1 MEYRSF
7 HIVSFVIFWG
17 QANLY
22 FGFMKTCWV
31 ITNGTAGTVSQALGL
46 AQAIG
51 FKNIVQKVFKA
62 WFSFS
67 MIPSIADKYLDKF
80 LTSNSDKLEGLWPD
94 VIIGCGRRVIPFLL
108 YIKKASGGRTYCIY
122 VQDPRI
128 SPKHFD
134 LIVKMQHDPIIGDNV
149 IATNFSLNL
158 IAKEKLAREA
168 KQFGHLFAH
177 LPKPYYTI
185 VIGGDTKR
193 YKMGQA
199 SLTDLLYKVRSI
211 VELSTGS
218 VLITTSR
225 RTPEFVQEA
234 ILSYC
239 KDNKKVYLAT
249 PYSTGGNAY
258 YAMLAAAEKIF
269 VTNDSV
275 NMISEACA
283 SGKPVYA
290 IPLLKIHLGRT
301 KKFLKTLAE
310 NNLIKI
316 FDGHSIK
323 EKNFGVKANN
333 NELIA
338 AKVRKRLFDN
348 KVCSSKDFVSKGV
361 AKT

>member
-1 MEYRSF
+1 
-7 HIVSFVIFWG
+7 
-17 QANLY
+17 
-22 FGFMKTCWV
+22 MKTCWV

-51 FKNIVQKVFKA
+51 FKKIVQKVFKA

-80 LTSNSDKLEGLWPD
+80 LTSNSDKLEGPWPD

-108 YIKKASGGRTYCIY
+108 YIKKASGGKTYCIY

-128 SPKHFD
+128 SPKYFD
-134 LIVKMQHDPIIGDNV
+134 LIVKMQHDPIIGGNV

-158 IAKEKLAREA
+158 IAKARLTKEV
-168 KQFGHLFAH
+168 KQFGHLFDH

-193 YKMGQA
+193 YKMDQA
-199 SLTDLLYKVRSI
+199 SLADLLYKVRSI
-211 VELSTGS
+211 VELSPGS
-218 VLITTSR
+218 ALIATSR
-225 RTPEFVQEA
+225 RTPEFAQEA
-234 ILSYC
+234 ILRYC
-239 KDNKKVYLAT
+239 KGNKKVYVTT
-249 PYSTGGNAY
+249 PYSKAGNAY

-283 SGKPVYA
+283 CGKPVYA
-290 IPLLKIHLGRT
+290 IPLLNIYLGRT
-301 KKFLKTLAE
+301 KKFLKTLSE

-316 FDGHSIK
+316 FDSRSIK
-323 EKNFGVKANN
+323 EKNFGAKTNN

-338 AKVRKRLFDN
+338 ATVRKKLLDD
-348 KVCSSKDFVSKGV
+348 KVCFAKDFLL
-361 AKT
+361 